1 MSWNA
6 IPRGRARGSIS
17 TSGTTTLERPPLPTQ
32 RSRPD
37 ISGPQPVAT
46 ELFGPPPKAPVKTRS
61 HRRRNRRK
69 RRILVQVI
77 AVIAAVVGAS
87 SYFFVSGNDQVAPAS
102 RHIAISA
109 GNQTAPQFITRAK
122 AKGYAQAKHSAK

>member
-6 IPRGRARGSIS
+6 MPRGRSRGSIS
-17 TSGTTTLERPPLPTQ
+17 TYGTTTLERPPLPTQ

-46 ELFGPPPKAPVKTRS
+46 ELFGPPPKTPAKTRS
-61 HRRRNRRK
+61 QHRRNRRK

-77 AVIAAVVGAS
+77 AVIAAVVAAG
-87 SYFFVSGNDQVAPAS
+87 SYFLVSGNDQVTPAS
-102 RHIAISA
+102 RHTPIQAE
-109 GNQTAPQFITRAK
+109 NEQAPQFITRAK
-122 AKGYAQAKHSAK
+122 AKG